1 MTSAEMARPARALV
15 AAALVAGAAV
25 LAGCTDW
32 AAYDVDVAAGK
43 VPQLATMRHSVIP
56 DPYGMPRNAPEH
68 SIPVSSPLGAPGH
81 IPQAAL
87 DSAAATLTNPVPASP
102 AVLARGKQKYDQN
115 CAACHGPAGAGD
127 GTVVGNGKFPFAPTL
142 VGGTAPG
149 RSDGY
154 LYAVI
159 VAGRN
164 FMPPYGERI
173 TESDR
178 WAVVHYV
185 RQLQGGAGAQPAAAA
200 PLVAAPAQPA
210 TTPAPAPDTA
220 GGAQP

>member
-1 MTSAEMARPARALV
+1 MTRPVRSLV
-15 AAALVAGAAV
+15 GAALVAGAAV

-43 VPQLATMRHSVIP
+43 VPQLATMRKSIVP
-56 DPYGMPRNAPEH
+56 DPYGMPREAPVG
-68 SIPVSSPLGAPGH
+68 SVPVSSPSGAPAH
-81 IPQAAL
+81 ISQASL
-87 DSAAATLTNPVPASP
+87 DSAAATLTNPLASSA
-102 AVLARGKQKYDQN
+102 AVLARGKLKYEQN
-115 CAACHGPAGAGD
+115 CTACHGPAGAGD
-127 GTVVGNGKFPFAPTL
+127 GPVVGNGKFPFAPTL
-142 VGGTAPG
+142 VAGTAPA

-173 TESDR
+173 NEADR

-185 RQLQGGAGAQPAAAA
+185 RQLQGGAGAQPAVAT
-200 PLVAAPAQPA
+200 PLVAAPALPA
-210 TTPAPAPDTA
+210 AAAPTPTPAPDTA